1 MTDFINALG
10 VMVQPDCLLL
20 MVVGALI
27 GLILGSI
34 PGLSGALAITILLPL
49 TFAMD
54 SNVAIAL
61 LMSIWVGSC
70 SGGFIGS
77 VLLGIPGTP
86 SSVATCYDGYAM
98 TKNGEVSRALSAGTV
113 SNFLGTV
120 PSILIAMVACPIIS
134 DWAIKMG
141 PWEYFGLGVLAITLV
156 IGLSRG
162 KMFKGFIAAGIGLLI
177 TQVGYSPISSTP
189 RFTFGT
195 YYLAGG
201 FDMMC
206 VLTGIFAGATILQDY
221 AKGST
226 GAAGIFTGKIDRFHF
241 PFKDFRDNV
250 GNAVRSF
257 LVGLGIGFLPGM
269 GASLSNVVAYSM
281 AKNSSKHP
289 EKFGQGCVDG
299 IIAPEVSNNAAI
311 GGAIIPMI
319 SLGIPGDGTTAL
331 LLGGLT
337 IHGIEAGP
345 LLQTNHPVFVYMVFL
360 AAMFAALIALVVEM
374 GGVKFFPML
383 LKAPYHY
390 LYPGIL
396 VVALIG
402 VYTNTNNMFGIFM
415 TLVFTGLGLW
425 MSYAG
430 IPATPFILAFVLGE
444 TLESNFRKAVSFARG
459 DMSTFFTRPVSCIL
473 LLIAIFSVVRP
484 FAVDYWKK
492 RKAKA

>member
-20 MVVGALI
+20 MTVGALI
-27 GLILGSI
+27 GLILGAI

-206 VLTGIFAGATILQDY
+206 VLTGIFAGCHY
-221 AKGST
+221 PS
-226 GAAGIFTGKIDRFHF
+226 
-241 PFKDFRDNV
+241 
-250 GNAVRSF
+250 
-257 LVGLGIGFLPGM
+257 GLCQGQYRCSRNF
-269 GASLSNVVAYSM
+269 YR
-281 AKNSSKHP
+281 KN
-289 EKFGQGCVDG
+289 
-299 IIAPEVSNNAAI
+299 
-311 GGAIIPMI
+311 
-319 SLGIPGDGTTAL
+319 
-331 LLGGLT
+331 
-337 IHGIEAGP
+337 
-345 LLQTNHPVFVYMVFL
+345 
-360 AAMFAALIALVVEM
+360 
-374 GGVKFFPML
+374 
-383 LKAPYHY
+383 
-390 LYPGIL
+390 
-396 VVALIG
+396 
-402 VYTNTNNMFGIFM
+402 
-415 TLVFTGLGLW
+415 
-425 MSYAG
+425 
-430 IPATPFILAFVLGE
+430 
-444 TLESNFRKAVSFARG
+444 
-459 DMSTFFTRPVSCIL
+459 RPV
-473 LLIAIFSVVRP
+473 P
-484 FAVDYWKK
+484 FPL
-492 RKAKA
+492 

>member
-1 MTDFINALG
+1 MIDFMNAINVLI
-10 VMVQPDCLLL
+10 QPECLL
-20 MVVGALI
+20 MMTVGGLI
-27 GLILGSI
+27 GLILGAI
-34 PGLSGALAITILLPL
+34 PGLSGALAITIILPL

-54 SNVAIAL
+54 SKIAIAL
-61 LMSIWVGSC
+61 LISIWVGSC

-98 TKNGEVSRALSAGTV
+98 TKNGEVTRALSAGTV

-120 PSILIAMVACPIIS
+120 PSILIAMIACPVIS

-156 IGLSRG
+156 IGLSKG
-162 KMFKGFIAAGIGLLI
+162 KMFKGFIAAGMGLLI
-177 TQVGYSPISSTP
+177 TQVGYAPISSTP

-201 FDMMC
+201 FNMVC

-221 AKGST
+221 ARGNT
-226 GAAGIFTGKIDRFHF
+226 GAAGIFTGKIDRFHL
-241 PFKDFRDNV
+241 PLKDLSSNV
-250 GNAVRSF
+250 MNIIRSF
-257 LVGLGIGFLPGM
+257 AVGLGIGFLPGM
-269 GASLSNVVAYSM
+269 GAALSNVVAYSM
-281 AKNSSKHP
+281 AKNSSKNP

-299 IIAPEVSNNAAI
+299 IIAPEVSNNASI
-311 GGAIIPMI
+311 GGAIIPMV

-345 LLQTNHPVFVYMVFL
+345 LLQKNNPVFVYMIFM
-360 AAMFAALIALVVEM
+360 AAVFAAIIALLVEM

-396 VVALIG
+396 VIALTG
-402 VYTNTNNMFGIFM
+402 VYTNTNNMFGVFM
-415 TLVFTGLGLW
+415 ALVFTALGLW
-425 MSYAG
+425 MGYAG
-430 IPATPFILAFVLGE
+430 IPATPFILSFVLGS
-444 TLESNFRKAVSFARG
+444 TLESNFRKAISFAKG
-459 DMSTFFTRPVSCIL
+459 DMGMFFTRPVSCIL

-484 FAVDYWKK
+484 FVMDYWKK
-492 RKAKA
+492 KKAQA